1 MGTEIVQNGVGKIM
15 HDESSSGTRTPQL
28 FITAAEAYPA
38 LERAFLNAQSE
49 IIASFL
55 VFDPETRLRSAEGK
69 AVGTRW
75 FDLIVHCL
83 RRGVKITLTLSDF
96 DPIARA
102 AMHRGT
108 WRSLRLLQ
116 AAAEV
121 AGPEA
126 APLTAKAARHPAE
139 TGSVPRLLLSPAI
152 MSRVWRTSRWLNR
165 QPSDT
170 RAAAL
175 RDMPGVRALTVV
187 RQDGSVRPRLW
198 PLPRLYPATNHQKI
212 AVFDRKTLYIG
223 GLDLNERRF
232 DNPDHERPAAETW
245 HDVQVLLEGPVAA
258 EAAQHLEVF
267 QAVTAGQVPPL
278 DMGRLLVTLSRQ
290 RRRPLVRFGP
300 KPVVQGI
307 FNAHCEAVSR
317 AEGVIYLESQYFRDR
332 RLTQAL
338 CAAARD
344 KPDLGLILML
354 PGAPE
359 ELAFDGRE
367 GLDSQLGEWH
377 QARCLRRLQR
387 AFGKRLFIGSAAQRK
402 RGRAKQRDGRDQLAH
417 APLIYIHAK
426 VSVFDH
432 VAIISSANLNG
443 RSMRWDTEAGV
454 RLTDPSVVANVRNRC
469 MTHWLPQGAGESFFD
484 PATAVSAW
492 RGLALSNVARP
503 PESRQGFVLPY
514 DVRVAERFGTAI
526 PFLPPELV

>member
-1 MGTEIVQNGVGKIM
+1 MGCMMRDNGT
-15 HDESSSGTRTPQL
+15 SGPQAPQL

-38 LERAFLNAQSE
+38 LERAFLDAQSE

-69 AVGTRW
+69 AVGERW

-83 RRGVKITLTLSDF
+83 QRGVQITLTLSDF

-121 AGPEA
+121 AGPGA
-126 APLTAKAARHPAE
+126 ARLTASAARHPAQ
-139 TGSVPRLLLSPAI
+139 TGSLPRLLLSPVI
-152 MSRVWRTSRWLNR
+152 MSRIWRTSRWLNR
-165 QPSDT
+165 QPAEI

-187 RQDGSVRPRLW
+187 GGDGRVRPRLW
-198 PLPRLYPATNHQKI
+198 PLPRLFPGTHHQKI
-212 AVFDRKTLYIG
+212 AVFDRKRLYIG

-232 DNPDHERPAAETW
+232 DSPEHEQSADQTW

-258 EAAQHLEVF
+258 DAALHLEVF
-267 QAVTAGQVPPL
+267 QAVTAGQVPPI
-278 DMGRLLVTLSRQ
+278 DTGALLVTLSQQ

-300 KPVVQGI
+300 KPVVQSI
-307 FNAHCEAVSR
+307 FDAHCAAIAR
-317 AEGVIYLESQYFRDR
+317 ARGLIYLESQYFRDS
-332 RLTQAL
+332 RLTRAL
-338 CAAARD
+338 CDAAA
-344 KPDLGLILML
+344 KSPDLELILML

-387 AFGKRLFIGSAAQRK
+387 AFGKRLFIGSAAQQK
-402 RGRAKQRDGRDQLAH
+402 RAQPQQKHGRDQLAN

-426 VSVFDH
+426 VSVFDT
-432 VAIISSANLNG
+432 VAIVSSANLNG

-454 RLTDPSVVANVRNRC
+454 QLTEPQVVADVRKRC
-469 MTHWLPQGAGESFFD
+469 MSHWLPGGADDRFFT
-484 PATAVSAW
+484 PETAVAAW
-492 RGLALSNVARP
+492 RGLALSNTART
-503 PESRQGFVLPY
+503 PEDRQGFVLPY
-514 DVRVAERFGTAI
+514 DVRVAEKFGTAI